1 MSLFEG
7 SAPDPVEL
15 SKTSE
20 TKVPDYLTN
29 YLTALS
35 QAGMGAL
42 GTVTPGTGG
51 GASTFTPFTK
61 TDLVADLPDFY
72 KTLMTPKTDA
82 SLPGLSDLT
91 RYQGALDQALTAG
104 KAASKNIGLTY
115 DEEGKPVFSDELRSF
130 YDPFQKQV
138 IDKMQEQSDIN
149 VQRNVLPALKALGV
163 SGMGGALGSSRT
175 GNISGQVLAD
185 IAANL
190 QAQQTAARSKGFQ
203 TALDAALKQ
212 QGQLATATSALSG
225 LGAQEQQAATA
236 GIKSLGDVGA
246 AKLAYEQSKL
256 ESPITRALNVA
267 KIMQGYQ
274 YPTTVSE
281 TKEELPTVMSSSPL
295 SQIAGLGTMLA
306 SGTQTP
312 SGWLN
317 QLGGWIGKQFPG
329 DGTTGYGEGLQDNAN
344 ITIPTIN
351 TPYND

>member
-15 SKTSE
+15 SKTTE

-35 QAGMGAL
+35 QAGMDAL
-42 GTVTPGTGG
+42 GTVKTGADG
-51 GASTFTPFTK
+51 TK
-61 TDLVADLPDFY
+61 TVTPYTSEQLVADLPDFY
-72 KTLMTPKTDA
+72 KNLMTPA
-82 SLPGLSDLT
+82 AGAALPGLSDLT
-91 RYQGALDQALTAG
+91 RYQSAMNDALTAG
-104 KAASKNIGLTY
+104 QSAMGVEASDISK
-115 DEEGKPVFSDELRSF
+115 F
-130 YDPFQKQV
+130 YDPYQQEV
-138 IDKMQEQSDIN
+138 IDEMQRQSDIN
-149 VQRNVLPALKALGV
+149 LQRNVMPALRALGV
-163 SGMGGALGSSRT
+163 GISGGAAGNRRT
-175 GNISGQVLAD
+175 FDISGQALAD
-185 IAANL
+185 VASGL
-190 QAQQTAARSKGFQ
+190 QAQQTAARSAGFKQ
-203 TALDAALKQ
+203 ALDAALRE
-212 QGQLATATSALSG
+212 QGQQASTASALTG

-256 ESPITRALNVA
+256 ESPLTRALNVA

-274 YPTTVSE
+274 YPTSVAE
-281 TKEELPTVMSSSPL
+281 TKQELPTVMSASPL

-317 QLGGWIGKQFPG
+317 QLGGWIGRQFPG
-329 DGTTGYGEGLQDNAN
+329 DGGYGEGLQDNAN
-344 ITIPTIN
+344 ITMPTIN